1 MRNPVVTVGHKERGS
16 DSEIFNLLNY
26 TNTKSVLFT
35 RDKFLYG
42 ILSINWIIAGLR
54 WLWLFL
60 AGNVINIQSGKW
72 VGFMSG
78 LGAGLDSF
86 YEYLLKVI
94 IFTVFVYALDFSIF
108 LSCLILS
115 V

>member
-1 MRNPVVTVGHKERGS
+1 MWVHQSLRMGLTLKE
-16 DSEIFNLLNY
+16 Y
-26 TNTKSVLFT
+26 LFFYIN
-35 RDKFLYG
+35 FLYY
-42 ILSINWIIAGLR
+42 LT
-54 WLWLFL
+54 
-60 AGNVINIQSGKW
+60 GNVINIQSGKW

-94 IFTVFVYALDFSIF
+94 ILCFSVF
-108 LSCLILS
+108 CLIA